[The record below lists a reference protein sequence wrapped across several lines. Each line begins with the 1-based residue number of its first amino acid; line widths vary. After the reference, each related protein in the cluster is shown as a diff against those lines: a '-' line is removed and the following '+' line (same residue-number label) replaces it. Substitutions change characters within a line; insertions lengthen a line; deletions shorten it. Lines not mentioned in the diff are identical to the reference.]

1 MTYPIIEQRQLTQ
14 AARSGLFRMGRYRRD
29 LRHLPAPKAHQVLV
43 YKYGSDY
50 IVESGL
56 DNLDADHVTQV
67 TNVSVVDM
75 RVDQPVTVQA
85 VIPAAAAGQFT
96 VQVTFLC
103 TVRDPVHVVRAG
115 ITDMT
120 EPLVHY
126 LTSHQELFELSET
139 NEFDE
144 VNFVRKSVTAEI
156 KAYMALRPPPFN
168 GIHVELGNI
177 QVLTPAELE
186 EFERARRAKR
196 QEARRVSEEAKIEN
210 QLALEKQELEHEL
223 ASASTELAD
232 LRLQVQEAQEL
243 ARLRHEEELDQARQH
258 REHQQHNFEQGEE
271 LQRDEHER
279 TLSDRRRTHAL
290 QQMIKLGTELGA
302 GQEDLAMI
310 LGIVNGEMKV
320 GELVARGDRER
331 DRDREESAEERAWRR
346 ENKRRKK
353 EWKQEDKRADRA
365 AVRDDNR
372 YKLQT
377 RLQMLQYALG
387 TLESAVQK
395 GLADDRTFE
404 DVRVA
409 VSGVLGVL
417 ADTPPDSLESAESAD
432 SPDSARSRSDGA
444 RKPGVPA
451 DEAHD
456 AAAEAEDVEEAE
468 EVVVDE
474 NDDDDTSYVVGEEHI
489 GG

>member
-1 MTYPIIEQRQLTQ
+1 MTYPIIDQRQLTQ
-14 AARSGLFRMGRYRRD
+14 AARRGLFGIGGYRRD
-29 LRHLPAPKAHQVLV
+29 PDHLPVPKAHHVLV

-50 IVESGL
+50 VVESGL
-56 DNLDADHVTQV
+56 GNLDADHVAQV

-75 RVDQPVTVQA
+75 RVDKPVTVQA

-103 TVRDPVHVVRAG
+103 TVRDAVSVVRAG

-126 LTSHQELFELSET
+126 VTSHQELFELSQT

-144 VNFVRKSVTAEI
+144 VNYVRKSVTAEI
-156 KAYMALRPPPFN
+156 KAYMALRPPAFS

-196 QEARRVSEEAKIEN
+196 QEARKASEEAKIEN
-210 QLALEKQELEHEL
+210 QLALEKQELEHKLESAREEL
-223 ASASTELAD
+223 AELH
-232 LRLQVQEAQEL
+232 LQVQEAREL

-258 REHQQHNFEQGEE
+258 REHRQHGFEQGEE
-271 LQRDEHER
+271 LQRDEHDR
-279 TLSDRRRTHAL
+279 KLSDRRRTHAL
-290 QQMIKLGTELGA
+290 EQMAKLSTQLGA
-302 GQEDLAMI
+302 GPEDLAMI
-310 LGIVNGEMKV
+310 LGIVSGEIAI
-320 GELVARGDRER
+320 GELAARGDRDR
-331 DRDREESAEERAWRR
+331 DRDRQERAEELAWWR
-346 ENKRRKK
+346 ETKRRKQ
-353 EWKQEDKRADRA
+353 EWRQEDKQAERVA
-365 AVRDDNR
+365 AREDNR

-387 TLESAVQK
+387 TLEAAVQK

-404 DVRVA
+404 DVRSA

-417 ADTPPDSLESAESAD
+417 ADDTPESLESAD
-432 SPDSARSRSDGA
+432 SMRPRSDGA
-444 RKPGVPA
+444 RKTNASA
-451 DEAHD
+451 DEMHSTT
-456 AAAEAEDVEEAE
+456 AEAESVEEVEEA
-468 EVVVDE
+468 VVDE
-474 NDDDDTSYVVGEEHI
+474 SNDDDAGYVVGEEHI